1 MKKKIGLVPKLI
13 MGIIAGILIG
23 QFAPEFLVR
32 VLVTASSLFSSFLK
46 FVIPFIIIGFVTAGI
61 ADLATGAGK
70 LLGVTT
76 GIAYASTVI
85 AGLIAFTVASV
96 IFPSFIDPS
105 VANSIGDPEAGM
117 LSAIFSIPLSPMVD
131 VTAAIVFAFT
141 MGLGISALRN
151 NGKGETLFNLFQEF
165 QEIVTKTL
173 SPMVDVTAAIVFAFT
188 MGLGISALR
197 NNGKGETLFNLFQE
211 FQEIVTKTLSTV
223 IIPLLPIYIA
233 GTFANITY
241 AGQVWNILG
250 VFWRVYLIV
259 IPLHLIYLVIQ
270 FTTAG
275 AISKKNPF
283 VMLKNQIPGYLTA
296 VGTQSS
302 AATIPVNVSCAE
314 KNGVSKNIREFCVP
328 LCATI
333 HLSGSIISV
342 TSFAVAVL
350 MMNGVNV
357 SCAEKNGVS
366 KNIREFCV
374 PLCATIHLSGSII
387 SVTSFAVAV
396 LMMNGMDYGLT
407 TMLPFILMLGIAMV
421 AAPGAPGGAI
431 MSALPFLPMIGIPS
445 DGGLASLMIALYL
458 TQDSFGTAANVSGDN
473 AIAVIVDH
481 LNNKWSK
488 NEKSKDIV

>member
-105 VANSIGDPEAGM
+105 VANSIGDPEAGL
-117 LSAIFSIPLSPMVD
+117 LSAIFSIP
-131 VTAAIVFAFT
+131 
-141 MGLGISALRN
+141 
-151 NGKGETLFNLFQEF
+151 
-165 QEIVTKTL
+165 L

-350 MMNGVNV
+350 MMNG
-357 SCAEKNGVS
+357 
-366 KNIREFCV
+366 
-374 PLCATIHLSGSII
+374 
-387 SVTSFAVAV
+387 
-396 LMMNGMDYGLT
+396 MDHGLT

-481 LNNKWSK
+481 LNNKLSK